1 MKTMFY
7 LLVIIIITSSCKQQT
22 ESTAALQSR
31 IDSLEKK
38 LAATYKPGFGEF
50 MSSIQVHHAKLWFA
64 GQNQNWELA
73 DFEMHEIG
81 ETIDAIKEFQTE
93 REESKKVDMLK
104 PSLDAVNDAIQK
116 KDSILFNSSYLLL
129 TNTCNN
135 CHKAVNFGFN
145 IVKIPKTP
153 HIVTRPLNNHFLLI
167 NFIPWMTNQKNTGWI
182 KQLSRDQK

>member
-1 MKTMFY
+1 MNISFC
-7 LLVIIIITSSCKQQT
+7 LLVVIIVASSCKQQA
-22 ESTAALQSR
+22 ESTGALQSR

-64 GQNQNWELA
+64 GKNQNWELA

-81 ETIDAIKEFQTE
+81 EAIDAIKEYQTE

-104 PSLDAVNDAIQK
+104 PALDAVSDAIQK

-145 IVKIPKTP
+145 VVKVPEIPP
-153 HIVTRPLNNHFLLI
+153 FS
-167 NFIPWMTNQKNTGWI
+167 NQAFK
-182 KQLSRDQK
+182 

>member
-1 MKTMFY
+1 MKFFLF
-7 LLVIIIITSSCKQQT
+7 LLMIITISFACNQQT
-22 ESTAALQSR
+22 DTTKALQSR

-38 LAATYKPGFGEF
+38 LANTYKPGFGEF

-73 DFEMHEIG
+73 DFEMHEIA
-81 ETIDAIKEFQTE
+81 EAIDAIKEYQTE

-104 PSLDAVNDAIQK
+104 PALDAVNDAIQK
-116 KDSILFNSSYLLL
+116 KDSVLFNSSYLLL

-145 IVKIPKTP
+145 VVKVPETP
-153 HIVTRPLNNHFLLI
+153 PFS
-167 NFIPWMTNQKNTGWI
+167 NQAFK
-182 KQLSRDQK
+182 